1 MPTDFEIRG
10 TTSTLQFDWVDSFVE
25 KDLKS
30 ILIHVIQ
37 HFKQTIFMH
46 FCMFFGV
53 SKLQHN
59 NTLGSIPSLNLL
71 EIQKEMALKLIEVV
85 IIEM

>member
-1 MPTDFEIRG
+1 
-10 TTSTLQFDWVDSFVE
+10 
-25 KDLKS
+25 
-30 ILIHVIQ
+30 
-37 HFKQTIFMH
+37 
-46 FCMFFGV
+46 MFFGV
-53 SKLQHN
+53 PKLQHN